1 MFLDNVACD
10 GGEQTLLDCSSGS
23 RIGLISDGCA
33 CTTFEDCVEDL
44 GVMCPGLLNTYMC
57 IIFSS
62 QLLQVTGCSILLFM
76 HVYINIRNQISKSPI
91 LNFILVISQIR
102 MSV

>member
-10 GGEQTLLDCSSGS
+10 GGEKTLLDCPRGS

-33 CTTFEDCVEDL
+33 CNTFEDCVDDL

-57 IIFSS
+57 VIFSS
-62 QLLQVTGCSILLFM
+62 QLL
-76 HVYINIRNQISKSPI
+76 
-91 LNFILVISQIR
+91 
-102 MSV
+102 